1 MVAAVDHG
9 DGGVALSQC
18 FRRRD
23 SGEAATEG
31 CHSRVCRLAVS
42 LIRTATR
49 MDSVLVQT
57 NDLALW
63 LYDPMNPSVGS
74 LRMDPA
80 FAFILWRNKI
90 TQTQSE
96 QYGNAVQYQRGEN
109 PNIVAH

>member
-1 MVAAVDHG
+1 
-9 DGGVALSQC
+9 
-18 FRRRD
+18 
-23 SGEAATEG
+23 
-31 CHSRVCRLAVS
+31 
-42 LIRTATR
+42 

-57 NDLALW
+57 NYLALW
-63 LYDPMNPSVGS
+63 LYDPMKPSVSS

-96 QYGNAVQYQRGEN
+96 QYGNAVQYQWEKT